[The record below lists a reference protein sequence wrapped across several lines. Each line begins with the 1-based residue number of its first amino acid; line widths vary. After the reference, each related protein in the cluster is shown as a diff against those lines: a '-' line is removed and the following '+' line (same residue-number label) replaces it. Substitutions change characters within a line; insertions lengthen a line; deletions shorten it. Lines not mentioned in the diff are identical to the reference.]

1 MNPIRETILA
11 IAVIGVVGC
20 STPKVADVSDS
31 VKTSLKQ
38 QGYNDVSVKDDTQK
52 GVVTLSG
59 KVPSDQDKTNAEGI
73 AKSQAGSQVVADE
86 ILVLPPGGESTA
98 KDVNSD
104 LDKGI
109 EANLDAALL
118 QNGLNK
124 EVTFQIKSGV
134 VKLTG
139 EVESQSLRSKAQDI
153 AARIPNVQQVVNELQ
168 VKNQRASSTTN

>member
-20 STPKVADVSDS
+20 STPRVADVSDS

-59 KVPSDQDKTNAEGI
+59 KVPSDQDKVAAEGI

-86 ILVLPPGGESTA
+86 IAVLPPGAESTA
-98 KDVNSD
+98 RNVNSD

-109 EANLDAALL
+109 EENLNAALL
-118 QNGLNK
+118 QNSLNK
-124 EVTFQIKSGV
+124 EVSFKVKSGV
-134 VKLTG
+134 VELTG
-139 EVESQSLRSKAQDI
+139 EVESQSRRNKAQEV
-153 AARIPNVQQVVNELQ
+153 AANVPNVQQVVNELQ
-168 VKNQRASSTTN
+168 VRNQRASTTTN